1 MHFPFVGCISKA
13 RRTVTTAT
21 IASLMPQCGLSQAAV
36 DGVRIEDQLDR
47 AFTRPKKSG
56 EG

>member
-36 DGVRIEDQLDR
+36 DGVRIEDQRDSFHS
-47 AFTRPKKSG
+47 A
-56 EG
+56 